1 MRKTS
6 IYTGLKSMSAGFS
19 MKKVG
24 NAAKGF
30 TLNTAEGTP
39 ISLASY
45 KGKYVLVDFWASW
58 CGPCRAENPNVLR
71 AYNKYKEK
79 NFEILSISLDADREA
94 WLKAVKEDKLP
105 WTQVLDLRGNNSISM
120 AYAVTGIPD
129 NVLIDPNG
137 IIVATTLRGEALQK
151 TLEKILK

>member
-1 MRKTS
+1 M
-6 IYTGLKSMSAGFS
+6 
-19 MKKVG
+19 
-24 NAAKGF
+24 
-30 TLNTAEGTP
+30 
-39 ISLASY
+39 
-45 KGKYVLVDFWASW
+45 
-58 CGPCRAENPNVLR
+58 R